1 VAAEVGVFG
10 EYAAGTSLLYSGE
23 GSTSTDYQVI
33 CESHVVWHKSGSR
46 AVVSRLSQE
55 SLLPRLAAWRTAQS
69 VGARLQIA
77 IESNMARA
85 PFTLGLGEPN
95 LSGKPILEYDRICTP
110 LEVRLFLEERKV
122 QCSAHVPL
130 PDS

>member
-1 VAAEVGVFG
+1 M
-10 EYAAGTSLLYSGE
+10 
-23 GSTSTDYQVI
+23 
-33 CESHVVWHKSGSR
+33 
-46 AVVSRLSQE
+46 VSRLSQE